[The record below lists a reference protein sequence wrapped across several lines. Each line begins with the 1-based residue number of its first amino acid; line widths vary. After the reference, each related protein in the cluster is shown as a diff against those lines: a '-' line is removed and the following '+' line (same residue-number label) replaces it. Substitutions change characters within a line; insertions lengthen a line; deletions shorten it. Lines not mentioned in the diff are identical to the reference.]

1 MKLTYQEIIDHA
13 NVEVLFAHETQ
24 GEFLISTDT
33 RTIQQGEIYLAIKG
47 ENFDGN
53 KYIEEAIKKG
63 AAGYITSDKNNIF
76 KNAKFGLYAENTE
89 IAYLEIANFARNK
102 INPKVIA
109 VTGRS
114 GKTTTKEM
122 LYSVISQKYKT
133 HKSYLN
139 YNNQFGLCRTLLE
152 MPDDTEVLIVE
163 AGMRALG
170 DVELISKYAQ
180 PDIAVLTNI
189 GTSHIGLLKSKDNIA
204 KAKCEITKFLK
215 PNGIFVAND
224 SELMR
229 KYNTYTGKTIP
240 VNVQS
245 DNVIILRHDKNGSEF
260 NYHKFDYKLNIQ
272 GEHNIENALLVI
284 EVGLALNIEPT
295 LINKGLQ
302 EYKTIEKRW
311 EIDKTDN
318 FTLINDSYNANP
330 ESMAAVLKTF
340 LTLYDAPMAVVLGD
354 MGELGDEAEHAHIEI
369 GQKLNKYCNF
379 ELITVG
385 KLSKFIYDNFEGKKS
400 HHKTNEDVVKYIKN
414 NLEKGTTILFKASR
428 VMKLEQIVEELK
440 K

>member
-1 MKLTYQEIIDHA
+1 MKLSFKQIADNTSANIIFT
-13 NVEVLFAHETQ
+13 NNTEGSFN
-24 GEFLISTDT
+24 ISTDT
-33 RTIQQGEIYLAIKG
+33 RTIKNGEIYLAIKG

-63 AAGYITSDKNNIF
+63 AVGYITSDKNNVF
-76 KNAKFGLYAENTE
+76 KDAQFGFYAENTE
-89 IAYLEIANFARNK
+89 IVYLEIANFVRK
-102 INPKVIA
+102 FINPKVVA
-109 VTGRS
+109 VTGSS

-139 YNNQFGLCRTLLE
+139 YNNQFGLCRTILE
-152 MPDDTEVLIVE
+152 MPEDTEVLIVE

-189 GTSHIGLLKSKDNIA
+189 GTSHIGLLKSRENIA
-204 KAKCEITKFLK
+204 KAKCEITKYLNPQGKF
-215 PNGIFVAND
+215 IAND

-229 KYNTYTGKTIP
+229 KTNTFNGETIP
-240 VNVQS
+240 VNIQS
-245 DNVIILRHDKNGSEF
+245 DGVIILRHDKNGSEF

-284 EVGLALNIEPT
+284 ETGLVLNIEPE
-295 LINKGLQ
+295 LIRKGLL
-302 EYKTIEKRW
+302 EYKTVEKRW
-311 EIDKTDN
+311 EIDKTDK

-330 ESMAAVLKTF
+330 ESMSAVLKTF

-354 MGELGDEAEHAHIEI
+354 MGELGEEAEHSHIEI
-369 GQKLNKYCNF
+369 GKLLNNYCNF

-385 KLSKFIYDNFEGKKS
+385 NLSKLIYDNFEGKKS

>member
-1 MKLTYQEIIDHA
+1 MKLTLDEIISNTSIEPIFINDS
-13 NVEVLFAHETQ
+13 NGNFD
-24 GEFLISTDT
+24 ISTDT
-33 RTIQQGEIYLAIKG
+33 RTIKENEIYLAIKG

-53 KYIEEAIKKG
+53 KYVEEAIKKG
-63 AAGYITSDKNNIF
+63 AVGYITSDKNNIF
-76 KNAKFGLYAENTE
+76 KNAHFGLFAPNTE
-89 IAYLEIANFARNK
+89 IAYLEIANYVRNK
-102 INPKVIA
+102 INPKVVA
-109 VTGRS
+109 VTGSS

-122 LYSVISQKYKT
+122 LYSVISQKYNT

-139 YNNQFGLCRTLLE
+139 YNNQFGLCKTILE
-152 MPDDTEVLIVE
+152 MPENTEVLIIE

-189 GTSHIGLLKSKDNIA
+189 GTSHIGLLKTRENIA
-204 KAKCEITKFLK
+204 IAKCEITKFLK
-215 PNGIFVAND
+215 EDGKFIAND

-229 KYNTYTGKTIP
+229 KTNTFKGVTIP
-240 VNVQS
+240 VSLQS
-245 DNVIILRHDKNGSEF
+245 DNVIILRHDKQGSEF
-260 NYHKFDYKLNIQ
+260 NYHKFDYELNIQ
-272 GEHNIENALLVI
+272 GVHNIENALLVI
-284 EVGLALNIEPT
+284 EVGMALD
-295 LINKGLQ
+295 INPEMIKKGLL

-311 EIDKTDN
+311 EVDKTDKY
-318 FTLINDSYNANP
+318 TLINDSYNANP

-354 MGELGDEAEHAHIEI
+354 MGELGEEAETSHIEI
-369 GQKLNKYCNF
+369 GKKLNNYCNF

-385 KLSKFIYDNFEGKKS
+385 NLSKLIYDNFEGKKS
-400 HHKTNEDVVKYIKN
+400 HHQTNEDVVKYIQN
-414 NLEKGTTILFKASR
+414 NVEKGTTILFKASR